1 MPTAGLG
8 CASSW
13 GANAPHRRPS
23 WPVARK
29 LALGPKRCARV
40 LYAPSGLRGGFA
52 PACRRFVAPTGG
64 QSQAAQRAPVMRGE
78 SAPRP
83 IAQAAFSAQGLHKRL
98 RRPCAVCRQ
107 RSGRGL
113 PSSPRECVP
122 RIPPRRGATVAPFG
136 RFPSLAVAPAGR
148 ARARENKKALP
159 WQRY

>member
-1 MPTAGLG
+1 MPPHGGQMPPIVGPVGPSLVNSLSGLKKGVRAFCMRPPG
-8 CASSW
+8 CA
-13 GANAPHRRPS
+13 GALPPLAAAL
-23 WPVARK
+23 WP
-29 LALGPKRCARV
+29 PC
-40 LYAPSGLRGGFA
+40 
-52 PACRRFVAPTGG
+52 GG

-113 PSSPRECVP
+113 PSSPLECVP

>member
-29 LALGPKRCARV
+29 LALGPKKVCARSV
-40 LYAPSGLRGGFA
+40 CALRAARGLCPRLPPLCGPHRG
-52 PACRRFVAPTGG
+52 PVAGG
-64 QSQAAQRAPVMRGE
+64 AARPRHARGKR
-78 SAPRP
+78 PRP